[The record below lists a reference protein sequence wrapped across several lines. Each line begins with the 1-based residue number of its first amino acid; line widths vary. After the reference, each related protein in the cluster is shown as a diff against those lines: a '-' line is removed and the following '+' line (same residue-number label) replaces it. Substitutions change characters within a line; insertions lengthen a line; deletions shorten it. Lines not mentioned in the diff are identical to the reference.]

1 MIDQN
6 TSIVPNP
13 NSFLGRVSQHDA
25 ARKGAAAFVAGRAR
39 RGRLGGAVAAGAV
52 DDALGDALL
61 ELVQQAASEASPK
74 VKQAVAWLR
83 DHAEPPQGVK
93 LQSPDGTLY
102 SGVAI
107 VDRNNVVV
115 LLAARHPT
123 TAIAPRDPAPMS
135 APRQRYFEP
144 DPRYDDPG
152 DGWPPDPFLSR

>member
-1 MIDQN
+1 MA
-6 TSIVPNP
+6 P
-13 NSFLGRVSQHDA
+13 
-25 ARKGAAAFVAGRAR
+25 
-39 RGRLGGAVAAGAV
+39 GAV

-83 DHAEPPQGVK
+83 EHAEPPEGVK

-107 VDRNNVVV
+107 VDRNKVIV

-123 TAIAPRDPAPMS
+123 TAITPHRDPVPMPPAPR
-135 APRQRYFEP
+135 RYFEP
-144 DPRYDDPG
+144 EPAYDDPG
-152 DGWPPDPFLSR
+152 DGWPPDPFRSR